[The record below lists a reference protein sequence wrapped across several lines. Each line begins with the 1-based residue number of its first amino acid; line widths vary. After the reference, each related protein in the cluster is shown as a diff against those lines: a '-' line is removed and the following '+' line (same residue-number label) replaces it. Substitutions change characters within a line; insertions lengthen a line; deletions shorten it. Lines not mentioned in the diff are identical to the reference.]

1 MAVWQ
6 PVLEFDEI
14 IEGGINKASAGGFR
28 LILLQIEGELY
39 AYEDACPHERH
50 PLSLGEFEGDILTCA
65 KHLWE
70 FEVRTAEPLSSV
82 AYNNPI
88 HLAPPAWHS
97 AHPARQ
103 RTKGCSSPSASSSA
117 VNAAGCERR
126 ADSTRRAAASMHPL
140 QPCDGVAPAPHFQV
154 GPTPIPQPSA
164 RRARD
169 PFH

>member
-70 FEVRTAEPLSSV
+70 FEVRTGKHISRINRPKCDLRPFEVRVVNGVVEVAFPRSDGSGPQGAAPESDLS
-82 AYNNPI
+82 
-88 HLAPPAWHS
+88 
-97 AHPARQ
+97 
-103 RTKGCSSPSASSSA
+103 G
-117 VNAAGCERR
+117 
-126 ADSTRRAAASMHPL
+126 
-140 QPCDGVAPAPHFQV
+140 
-154 GPTPIPQPSA
+154 
-164 RRARD
+164 
-169 PFH
+169 